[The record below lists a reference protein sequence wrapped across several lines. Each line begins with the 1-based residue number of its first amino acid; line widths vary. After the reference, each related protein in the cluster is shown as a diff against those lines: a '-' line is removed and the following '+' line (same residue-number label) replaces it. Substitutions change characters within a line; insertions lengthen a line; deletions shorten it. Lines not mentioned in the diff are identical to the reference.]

1 MGKQIRKPYVI
12 WVMFA
17 AGAIF
22 FSLVVMRALRV
33 PLTHDEAYTYLHY
46 VKQSWLGIIL
56 YKPPHIPNN
65 HILNTLLMKL
75 SVNIFGLS
83 DWSLRLPNVLMSL
96 VYFRYAAALARK
108 FRFPGIQIL
117 GFLSLCL
124 PLYFIDFFAM
134 ARGYGMGLSL
144 SLASLYHLYC
154 YRELNNGH
162 HIWRTLM
169 FAAFA
174 VYANFT
180 FLYAYL
186 ALVALILILYWSEG
200 EEQTKSL
207 GVLWRPV
214 GIVTGILALFITLPL
229 KNISGDLF
237 GGNSSFWDDSLYSV
251 SWMFTYQQSSP
262 FATVLSYIIAL
273 SVFVGVIFFIYDQ
286 FIAKAEIGWYY
297 YGDILLVVLFTATA
311 QTAQHYILGT
321 EFLMG
326 RTAMVYAPMI
336 LCFVLFFFQRFNSYP
351 KGEYLHLGL
360 NLLIVG
366 LMAWNFRHVN
376 LKESVVWT
384 YDASHKEMLKDLEG
398 TQALNQEHF
407 QLGINWLFE
416 PALNVYR
423 ESKDLVWLDELSRN
437 GYRDKDY
444 DAYYLLSYK
453 EKDMPMI
460 QQLKAANSE
469 YHLVSEYDNGAVLFV
484 KKSYL

>member
-1 MGKQIRKPYVI
+1 MGKQIRKPYVL
-12 WVMFA
+12 WLMFA
-17 AGAIF
+17 IGAIF

-33 PLTHDEAYTYLHY
+33 PLTHDEAYSYLHY

-96 VYFRYAAALARK
+96 VYFRYAAAIARK

-124 PLYFIDFFAM
+124 PLYFIDFFAL

-144 SLASLYHLYC
+144 SLASIYHLYS

-162 HIWRTLM
+162 HIWRTLL

-186 ALVALILILYWSEG
+186 ALVALFLILYWSEG
-200 EEQTKSL
+200 QEQTKSL

-214 GIVTGILALFITLPL
+214 GIVTGVLALLIFLPL

-237 GGNSSFWDDSLYSV
+237 GGNSSFWNDSLYSV
-251 SWMFTYQQSSP
+251 SWMFTYQQSSGI
-262 FATVLSYIIAL
+262 ATILTYIIAL
-273 SVFVGVIFFIYDQ
+273 GVLAGAIFFIYDH
-286 FIAKAEIGWYY
+286 FISKAEYNWYY
-297 YGDILLVVLFTATA
+297 YGDILLLVLFTAAA
-311 QTAQHYILGT
+311 QIAQHFILGT
-321 EFLMG
+321 EYLMG

-336 LCFVLFFFQRFNSYP
+336 LCYILFLFQRFNSYP

-366 LMAWNFRHVN
+366 LLAWNFRFVN

-384 YDASHKEMLKDLEG
+384 YDAAHKEMLKDLEQ
-398 TQALNQEHF
+398 TAAQEQDSF
-407 QLGINWLFE
+407 QLGVNWLFE

-423 ESKDLVWLDELSRN
+423 ESKDIGWLEELNRN
-437 GYRDKDY
+437 GYQDKSY

-453 EKDMPMI
+453 EKDIPMI
-460 QQLKAANSE
+460 QKLKAVESGYTLISE
-469 YHLVSEYDNGAVLFV
+469 YENGAMLFV
-484 KKSYL
+484 NERYL